1 MRSNMSIDVTYVIP
15 AYNAA
20 AHVAGAVRSALA
32 QTDVRVEVIVV
43 DDGSSD
49 NTAEVV
55 FALADQ
61 LASRIGREATNCEA
75 GRGPMVQL
83 ICLPENGGPSRARNS
98 GIAAARGRWIGILDA
113 DDALECDRTRHL
125 LSLAE
130 SSGAQIVSDNFSRIV
145 GEGHAVSTAFRVG
158 REPYSF
164 LIIPTDY
171 ILDNIPMAR
180 PKGNN
185 FGSGYLKPLFR
196 ADLLAGAPATGA
208 PMIRYDEKVRVGED
222 FLFCLEAMIAGGLYV
237 VSSRPGYR
245 YSVRE
250 GSLSHRIG
258 PGHIA
263 DLEAGMK
270 RLHMR
275 RSEQS
280 TPKIDAAVERYLTG
294 LERTRSFLSL
304 TAQAKGG
311 AILRAASEAGRRPDI
326 WPLIARFGMEALA
339 KRAGL
344 RRR

>member
-1 MRSNMSIDVTYVIP
+1 
-15 AYNAA
+15 
-20 AHVAGAVRSALA
+20 
-32 QTDVRVEVIVV
+32 
-43 DDGSSD
+43 
-49 NTAEVV
+49 
-55 FALADQ
+55 
-61 LASRIGREATNCEA
+61 
-75 GRGPMVQL
+75 MVQL

-98 GIAAARGRWIGILDA
+98 AIAAARGRWIGILDA
-113 DDALECDRTRHL
+113 DDSLERDRTRHL

-130 SSGAQIVSDNFSRIV
+130 STGAKIVSDNFSRIV
-145 GEGHAVSTAFRVG
+145 DGHAGSIAFRVG

-164 LIIPTDY
+164 LIVPTEY
-171 ILDNIPMAR
+171 ILDNIPMAK
-180 PKGNN
+180 PKANS

-208 PMIRYDEKVRVGED
+208 PIRYDEKVRVGED

-258 PGHIA
+258 PGNID

-275 RSEQS
+275 RSEQI
-280 TPKIDAAVERYLTG
+280 TAEIDAAFERYLAG
-294 LERTRSFLSL
+294 LERTRLFLSL
-304 TAQAKGG
+304 TAQAKSG

-326 WPLIARFGMEALA
+326 WPLITRFGMEALA
-339 KRAGL
+339 KRVGL
-344 RRR
+344 RRQ